1 MRMQILDIITKKKLG
16 QPLTR
21 EEITYFARGAADKTI
36 PDYQLAALLMAI
48 RLNGMTAQETTD
60 LTLAMRDS
68 GDVCDLS
75 AIPGKKIDK
84 HSTGGVGDTT
94 TLILAPLV
102 AACGVP
108 VAKMSGRGLGHTG
121 GTLDKLES
129 IPGLSVEE
137 TEERF
142 IRQVQEIGLAVIG
155 QTAALAPADKTL
167 YALRDVTSTVDSL
180 PLIAASIMSKKLASG
195 ADGIVLDVKT
205 GSGALMETLPD
216 ALALAQTMVDI
227 GKLAGKPVVA
237 VITSMAQPLGT
248 HIGNALEVKDAI
260 DVLAGR
266 TQGDLLEISLL
277 LGSHMLVLA
286 EKAKT
291 LPEARAMLENALSS
305 GVGLRKLAEMIA
317 AQGGDPRVVEDLS
330 LLPQAAV
337 KRVMRAETVGY
348 LSAMDTTALGMAAQT
363 MVDIGKLAGKPVV
376 AVITSMAQPL
386 GTHIGNA
393 LEVKDAIDV
402 LAGRT
407 QGDLLEISLLLGSH
421 MLVLAEKAKTLPEA
435 RAMLENALSSGV
447 GLRKLAEMIAAQGG
461 DPRVVEDLS
470 LLPQAAVKRVMRAET
485 VGYLSAMDT
494 TALGMAAQRMGAG
507 RAKKSDMLD
516 YSVGYVLHVRLGDEV
531 TKDTPLATL
540 YARNEAEA
548 EEAEKAIRKALTIAK
563 EKPSVPPLWD
573 AVVTAEGITYNR

>member
-237 VITSMAQPLGT
+237 VVTEHGTAAGRRTSATRWKSRTPSTCWQGGRRGICWRCRCCWAAT
-248 HIGNALEVKDAI
+248 CWCCAETAET
-260 DVLAGR
+260 LAGSAA
-266 TQGDLLEISLL
+266 L
-277 LGSHMLVLA
+277 
-286 EKAKT
+286 
-291 LPEARAMLENALSS
+291 MLENALSS
-305 GVGLRKLAEMIA
+305 AARVCDKLAEMIA
-317 AQGGDPRVVEDLS
+317 RAGRRSARGGRFVAFAAS
-330 LLPQAAV
+330 GGQAC
-337 KRVMRAETVGY
+337 MRAET
-348 LSAMDTTALGMAAQT
+348 A
-363 MVDIGKLAGKPVV
+363 
-376 AVITSMAQPL
+376 
-386 GTHIGNA
+386 
-393 LEVKDAIDV
+393 
-402 LAGRT
+402 
-407 QGDLLEISLLLGSH
+407 
-421 MLVLAEKAKTLPEA
+421 
-435 RAMLENALSSGV
+435 
-447 GLRKLAEMIAAQGG
+447 
-461 DPRVVEDLS
+461 
-470 LLPQAAVKRVMRAET
+470 
-485 VGYLSAMDT
+485 GYLSAMDT